1 MKGSRKG
8 LMLAVRNR
16 LRLPQPTGGG
26 YSDTECDCEPD
37 EDFPP
42 TMGQVYIAVMSGG
55 FAPGPRHS
63 TSGGVRDFLF
73 GINIAVVRRI
83 GNVPKDRKAD
93 LFIENVDSIEN
104 DVDRIISLV
113 DWKEEIRT
121 TANAIINADTGSS
134 EGFLTPLRL
143 SGEVRPPQPVGGDKF
158 SSANGKEPA
167 GMMVVIPFHGARRIT
182 TIS

>member
-1 MKGSRKG
+1 MKASRKA

-26 YSDTECDCEPD
+26 YSASECDCEPD
-37 EDFPP
+37 DDFPP
-42 TMGQVYIAVMSGG
+42 TMGQVYIAVLSGG
-55 FAPGPRHS
+55 IAPGPRHN

-73 GINIAVVRRI
+73 GINVIVVRRI

-113 DWKEEIRT
+113 DWKEEVRAA
-121 TANAIINADTGSS
+121 ANTIIAADGAGS

-143 SGEVRPPQPVGGDKF
+143 SGQIGPPQPVGAEKF
-158 SSANGKEPA
+158 GAANGKEPA
-167 GMMVVIPFHGARRIT
+167 GMMVTIPFHGARRIT